1 MRRSLALLALIAVP
15 LAACGSGTTP
25 PAAQTTS
32 VSVTM
37 SSGDAAMTEA
47 MTEAMTSGPGSAA
60 CDGEP
65 PGSMMDHPE
74 SSMMTADSMHPASE
88 AMTAEPAPPGT
99 AAGVTITTAD
109 SDFGQ
114 VLFDGTGQAI
124 YLFDKET
131 TAVPDCYGDC
141 AIAWPPVLTE
151 GSPVAGA
158 GTMTDLL
165 GTTPRTDGSTQVTYA
180 GHPLYYYAHEGKNV
194 VTCHNVN
201 EFGGLWLVVTPTGQA
216 AT

>member
-15 LAACGSGTTP
+15 LTACASGTTT
-25 PAAQTTS
+25 PAAQTASTPAA
-32 VSVTM
+32 M

-47 MTEAMTSGPGSAA
+47 MTEAMTSGGGSAMV
-60 CDGEP
+60 ETS
-65 PGSMMDHPE
+65 GSMMDHPE
-74 SSMMTADSMHPASE
+74 SSMMTEDSMHAAST
-88 AMTAEPAPPGT
+88 AMTEESPPAGT
-99 AAGVTITTAD
+99 ATGVTITTAG
-109 SDFGQ
+109 SDFGE
-114 VLFDGTGQAI
+114 VLFDVTGQAI

-131 TAVPDCYGDC
+131 TGVPDCYGDC
-141 AIAWPPVLTE
+141 AVAWPPVLTE

-194 VTCHNVN
+194 VTCHNVS

-216 AT
+216 AG

>member
-1 MRRSLALLALIAVP
+1 MRRSLALLALFAVP
-15 LAACGSGTTP
+15 LAACASGTTP
-25 PAAQTTS
+25 PAAQTPGAS
-32 VSVTM
+32 VMM

-47 MTEAMTSGPGSAA
+47 MTEARTSDPGSAA
-60 CDGEP
+60 AMAET
-65 PGSMMDHPE
+65 PGSMMDQSE
-74 SSMMTADSMHPASE
+74 SSMMTADSMHPASD

-99 AAGVTITTAD
+99 TPAVTITVAD

-131 TAVPDCYGDC
+131 TAVPDCYDDC
-141 AIAWPPVLTE
+141 AIAWPPVLTG

-158 GTMTDLL
+158 GTMTDLM

-201 EFGGLWLVVTPTGQA
+201 EFGGLWLVVTPSGQA
-216 AT
+216 AA

>member
-15 LAACGSGTTP
+15 LTACGSGATT

-32 VSVTM
+32 ALPAMT
-37 SSGDAAMTEA
+37 SGDAAMTEA
-47 MTEAMTSGPGSAA
+47 MTEAMTSGGGSAGA
-60 CDGEP
+60 MVETS
-65 PGSMMDHPE
+65 GSMMDHPE
-74 SSMMTADSMHPASE
+74 SSMMTEDSMHAAST
-88 AMTAEPAPPGT
+88 AMTEESPPAGT
-99 AAGVTITTAD
+99 ATGVTITTAG
-109 SDFGQ
+109 SDFGE

-131 TAVPDCYGDC
+131 TGVPDCYGDC
-141 AIAWPPVLTE
+141 AVAWPPVLTE

-165 GTTPRTDGSTQVTYA
+165 GTMPRTDGSTQVTYA

-194 VTCHNVN
+194 VTCHNVS

-216 AT
+216 AA

>member
-15 LAACGSGTTP
+15 LTACASGTTT
-25 PAAQTTS
+25 PAAQTASTPAA
-32 VSVTM
+32 M

-47 MTEAMTSGPGSAA
+47 MTEAMTSGGGSAGA
-60 CDGEP
+60 MVETS
-65 PGSMMDHPE
+65 GSMMDHPE
-74 SSMMTADSMHPASE
+74 SSMMTEDSMHAAST
-88 AMTAEPAPPGT
+88 AMTEESPPAGT
-99 AAGVTITTAD
+99 ATGVTITTAG
-109 SDFGQ
+109 SDFGE

-131 TAVPDCYGDC
+131 TGVPDCYGDC
-141 AIAWPPVLTE
+141 AVAWPPVLTE

-194 VTCHNVN
+194 VTCHNVS

-216 AT
+216 AA

>member
-15 LAACGSGTTP
+15 LTACASATT
-25 PAAQTTS
+25 PAAQTTNAP
-32 VSVTM
+32 
-37 SSGDAAMTEA
+37 AAMSAGDSAMTKA
-47 MTEAMTSGPGSAA
+47 MTEAMTSGGGSQ
-60 CDGEP
+60 GSVVETSR
-65 PGSMMDHPE
+65 SMMEHPE
-74 SSMMTADSMHPASE
+74 SSMMTEVSPPA
-88 AMTAEPAPPGT
+88 GT
-99 AAGVTITTAD
+99 STGVTITTAG
-109 SDFGQ
+109 SDFGE

-131 TAVPDCYGDC
+131 TGVPDCYGDC
-141 AIAWPPVLTE
+141 AVAWPPVLNE
-151 GSPVAGA
+151 GSPAAGA

-216 AT
+216 AA